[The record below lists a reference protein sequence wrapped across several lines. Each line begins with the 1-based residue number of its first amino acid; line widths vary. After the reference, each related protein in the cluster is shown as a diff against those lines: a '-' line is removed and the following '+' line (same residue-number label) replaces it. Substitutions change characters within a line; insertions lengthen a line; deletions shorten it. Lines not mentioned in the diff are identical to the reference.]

1 MKVLPI
7 VLDNKEE
14 KNNDKE
20 KNKIEKP
27 SDFSQIL
34 KYMKRKFPS
43 FILFLHIC
51 VSKYVFVCDYN
62 ITGGQLDYIE
72 DETNTILF
80 WTYFTFISLLCFVW
94 EFFYHFKDKYKCKRK
109 KEKLDKKKLLYSL
122 LSSFISLVAFQ
133 STIFY
138 LDDNNVFDCFMEY
151 NETIANILFFMS
163 YGLVLG
169 LSLIEYYCL
178 SK

>member
-7 VLDNKEE
+7 KLDNKEE
-14 KNNDKE
+14 KDDNNE
-20 KNKIEKP
+20 KNEIEKP

-51 VSKYVFVCDYN
+51 VSKYIFVCDYN
-62 ITGGQLDYIE
+62 ITDSQLNYIE

-80 WTYFTFISLLCFVW
+80 WGYFRLISLLCFLW
-94 EFFYHFKDKYKCKRK
+94 EFLYHFNDKYKCNRK
-109 KEKLDKKKLLYSL
+109 NEKLDKKKLLYSL
-122 LSSFISLVAFQ
+122 LSAFISLVAFQ

-151 NETIANILFFMS
+151 NDTVANVLFFMS

-169 LSLIEYYCL
+169 LSIIEYYCL
-178 SK
+178 IK

>member
-7 VLDNKEE
+7 ELDNNEE
-14 KNNDKE
+14 KDDNE
-20 KNKIEKP
+20 KNEIENP

-51 VSKYVFVCDYN
+51 VSKYVFICNYN
-62 ITGGQLDYIE
+62 ITGGQLDYIK

-80 WTYFTFISLLCFVW
+80 WSYFTFISLLCFIW
-94 EFFYHFKDKYKCKRK
+94 EFLYHFKDKFTCKEK
-109 KEKLDKKKLLYSL
+109 KEKLDKKKLLYSF
-122 LSSFISLVAFQ
+122 LSAFISLVAFQ